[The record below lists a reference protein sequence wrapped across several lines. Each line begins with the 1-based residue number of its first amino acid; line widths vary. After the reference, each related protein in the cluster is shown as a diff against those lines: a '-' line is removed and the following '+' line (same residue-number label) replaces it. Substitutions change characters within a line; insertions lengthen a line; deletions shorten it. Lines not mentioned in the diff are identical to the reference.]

1 MNVPLDVH
9 EREALARMNRYGIS
23 HVGHVDPMPAI
34 PLRSSLQGR
43 RRNLHQKFAEIL
55 PAQEADKGARRVLEP
70 LDHIFAILNPSLA
83 DPGGDI
89 AHEILMAC
97 GKVGDDETA
106 KRQPLG

>member
-1 MNVPLDVH
+1 
-9 EREALARMNRYGIS
+9 
-23 HVGHVDPMPAI
+23 MPAT
-34 PLRSSLQGR
+34 PLRSLLQRR